1 MAAMLSVA
9 EALARVVAGVVPT
22 AAERVGLHQAG
33 GRVLAEDLVSL
44 RTQPP
49 FAASAMDGY
58 ALIGAEAVAGA
69 RLRVVGESAAGHGF
83 DGTVEPGTAVR
94 IFTGAPVPAGADTVL
109 IQEDARRDG
118 EWVEVASPVSTG
130 RNIRAR
136 GVDFAEGEVLLK
148 AGTRLD
154 FRTLSLAAAMNHAT
168 LPVHRKPRVAI
179 LATGDELR
187 APGSMLGPDQIVAS
201 NAYGVAEIVRV
212 CGGEPIDHGIAP
224 DIEAEIAA
232 RTVAAARDADVLVT
246 LGGASVGDHDYVQQA
261 LGSEGMEL
269 GFWKIAMRPGKPLIF
284 GRLGATRVLGLPGNP
299 VSSLVCALLYLK
311 PLLQALTGD
320 AAPPASEVT
329 ARLGAAMKPN
339 DQRQDYVRAR
349 LDRAPDGGWIA
360 TPHTS
365 QDSSLLGILAGSGGL
380 IVRPPGAPAAEAGEA
395 CRVVLMQG

>member
-1 MAAMLSVA
+1 
-9 EALARVVAGVVPT
+9 VV
-22 AAERVGLHQAG
+22 E
-33 GRVLAEDLVSL
+33 
-44 RTQPP
+44 
-49 FAASAMDGY
+49 
-58 ALIGAEAVAGA
+58 
-69 RLRVVGESAAGHGF
+69 
-83 DGTVEPGTAVR
+83 
-94 IFTGAPVPAGADTVL
+94 
-109 IQEDARRDG
+109 
-118 EWVEVASPVSTG
+118 SPVATG

-187 APGSMLGPDQIVAS
+187 APGSVLGPDQIVAS

-311 PLLQALTGD
+311 PLLQVLTGD
-320 AAPPASEVT
+320 AAPPASEVC

-380 IVRPPGAPAAEAGEA
+380 IVRPPGAPAADAGEA